1 MGAPPSGAVSKW
13 GRRRSRCQV
22 RGRLRA
28 EGCAGPAYDEVIR
41 GGSLRP
47 HVKRRRSSLPP
58 MLNLCNHDPGEKTQA
73 DEQADGGSFQGRHQA
88 VASIRLRMMR
98 NEDVATVRVDLAE
111 PASDHA
117 GTLQAEVDPSDATE
131 QAADGESHNYATLR
145 RSGSGATCPGSRV
158 VMRIARELPG
168 SSGGRLSRSSAR
180 LSRCRWPCG

>member
-1 MGAPPSGAVSKW
+1 
-13 GRRRSRCQV
+13 
-22 RGRLRA
+22 
-28 EGCAGPAYDEVIR
+28 
-41 GGSLRP
+41 
-47 HVKRRRSSLPP
+47 

-131 QAADGESHNYATLR
+131 QAADGESHNYATLL

-158 VMRIARELPG
+158 SRMNRSTRHVSAWRRAAVSRPDTTSMGRPCSHAT
-168 SSGGRLSRSSAR
+168 SSTV
-180 LSRCRWPCG
+180 WPR